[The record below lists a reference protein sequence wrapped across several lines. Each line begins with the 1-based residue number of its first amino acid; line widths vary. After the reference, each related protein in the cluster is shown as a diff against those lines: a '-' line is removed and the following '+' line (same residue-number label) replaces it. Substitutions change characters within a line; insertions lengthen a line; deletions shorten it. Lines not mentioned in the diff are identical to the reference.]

1 MPDSTAHEL
10 KPTADAPDDERG
22 QTPVD
27 RWLEPFY
34 DLVAGVLIGQLT
46 TMFTK
51 TVTLTHYGQYCAVFI
66 PSWWLWNGFS
76 LYFDRFDRNSRW
88 QQGSLL
94 LSMVLLLLLSVTAPQ
109 TLEGQV
115 AGFTWS
121 YVAARGLLLGLY
133 AYTYWT
139 DEEARP
145 LARGLLTGYTLG
157 WLGWVIGGLW
167 PIYGLWWKVGGLLI
181 DFITPRFHQ
190 ALLKQLPVTQEHFT
204 SRLREFT
211 MIVVS
216 QNIEVLPRDLGD
228 LLWQATALL
237 TSANGFILGVGLWW
251 WYYQHH
257 TKVLVQKAH
266 QSGLRYA
273 LGHLPL
279 YLGSGT
285 LALGV
290 FEVLHGNPTVW
301 LIPLGLTLGTGSLLW
316 LSYPQLAKSGQRRY
330 SLNTAALVAASW
342 GLALVPGASWLGL
355 VGTNVVAMV
364 YVYCTQPVLLAAEKT
379 NAAEAEPPPGG

>member
-1 MPDSTAHEL
+1 MADPNAHEL
-10 KPTADAPDDERG
+10 KPTAEAPDDERG

-51 TVTLTHYGQYCAVFI
+51 TVTLANYGQYCAVFV

-76 LYFDRFDRNSRW
+76 MYFDRFDRNSRW
-88 QQGSLL
+88 QQGGLL
-94 LSMVLLLLLSVTAPQ
+94 LSMVLLVLLAVTAPQ
-109 TLEGQV
+109 TLEGKV
-115 AGFTWS
+115 AGFTWC

-139 DEEARP
+139 DEKARP
-145 LARGLLTGYTLG
+145 LARGLLTGYSLG

-167 PIYGLWWKVGGLLI
+167 PTYGLWWKLGGLLI
-181 DFITPRFHQ
+181 DLITPRLNQ
-190 ALLKQLPVTQEHFT
+190 RLAKQFPATQEHFT

-228 LLWQATALL
+228 LLWQGPALI
-237 TSANGFILGVGLWW
+237 TSASGFVLGVGLWW

-257 TKVLVQKAH
+257 TKLLVRKEH

-273 LGHLPL
+273 LGHLPV

-285 LALGV
+285 VALGV
-290 FEVLHGNPTVW
+290 FDVLHGNPTVW
-301 LIPLGLTLGTGSLLW
+301 LLPLGLTLYTVSLLW
-316 LSYPQLAKSGQRRY
+316 LGYPQLPPECQRRY
-330 SLNTAALVAASW
+330 RRNTALVVAAGW
-342 GLALVPGASWLGL
+342 GIILVPMASWLSL
-355 VGTNVVAMV
+355 VVTNMAALG
-364 YVYCTQPVLLAAEKT
+364 YVYFTYPVLVASEKDSPS
-379 NAAEAEPPPGG
+379 EAEESQGN